1 MPYRLD
7 QNIREDGILEKMS
20 DILSLFPTTSIWSH
34 TFSYFPLNTV
44 AHGCKKSKMKKQT
57 SIPIKEQKL
66 LAAFN
71 RMAYTQFENDFKM
84 TLDMDFLMNICN
96 L

>member
-1 MPYRLD
+1 
-7 QNIREDGILEKMS
+7 
-20 DILSLFPTTSIWSH
+20 
-34 TFSYFPLNTV
+34 
-44 AHGCKKSKMKKQT
+44 MKKQT
-57 SIPIKEQKL
+57 SIPIKEQML

-71 RMAYTQFENDFKM
+71 RMAHTQFENDFKM

>member
-1 MPYRLD
+1 
-7 QNIREDGILEKMS
+7 
-20 DILSLFPTTSIWSH
+20 
-34 TFSYFPLNTV
+34 
-44 AHGCKKSKMKKQT
+44 MKKQT
-57 SIPIKEQKL
+57 SIPIKE